1 MIQLSVRWH
10 VPEVRL
16 ELEHV
21 FCRAEKN
28 YAAAERAEA
37 IL

>member
-10 VPEVRL
+10 VPEMRL

-21 FCRAEKN
+21 FCRQKKTTQQLKEP
-28 YAAAERAEA
+28 RQ